1 MRASGSPSLLVSAA
15 LACVAAALATPL
27 PAEAQG
33 ARIDPVTD
41 AELQNPSADEWLM
54 WRRTL
59 DGWGYSPLDEINR
72 DNVHQLRMVWSR
84 ALGPGRQQGTPLVRN
99 GVLFMPNPRDI
110 IQAIDA
116 VTGDLHWQYTRN
128 RPDDLADY
136 MIGTLV
142 DVNRNVAIHGKLIIH
157 TSMDDHIVAL
167 HAETGEVV
175 WETEV
180 LDYTVNPANQTSG
193 PIMANGKVV
202 SGRSCDPRG
211 GPHGCVITAHD
222 PATGEELWRTR
233 LIPAPGEPGDET
245 WGDVP
250 YEERRHVGAWMV
262 PSFDPALNLIYVGT
276 SVTSPA
282 PKFMLGGADL
292 AHLYHNST
300 LALDAD
306 TGEIVW
312 YYQHLND
319 SWDLDHPFERLLV
332 DTPVRPDP
340 AAVSWINPRLR
351 PGEER
356 RVVTGIPGKTGVVY
370 TLDRETGEF
379 LWATPTITQNVI
391 SGIDGATGAVT
402 ENAELVF
409 SASGQTVL
417 ACPHASGGKDWEAG
431 AYSPLTNTMYMPLR
445 NTCSRMQVMTLEDG
459 DEANRLYALAWRM
472 QIAPGTDQVGT
483 VQAISAETGAT
494 VWKHEQRSATMSLA
508 ATGGGLIFGGDV
520 NGRFRAFDH
529 ETGEILWEINLGSPV
544 SGFPITYAVDG
555 RQYVAIG
562 TGYGRFL
569 ELTPELRPSFGNN
582 LFVFRAAEL
591 SAGHRRT
598 RRRGRPDR
606 DSGSGER
613 ILHGHTGEVH
623 ARLQILGKHH
633 RTVPD
638 AGGFDDRGIPVRH
651 APACGGGERLLHEW
665 HRRFDHTKAQPG
677 LDEAHGGIVGER
689 VGFRRPRC
697 LYIEFLQH
705 LC

>member
-1 MRASGSPSLLVSAA
+1 MRASCWPARATCGAA
-15 LACVAAALATPL
+15 LAVVIVAAAP
-27 PAEAQG
+27 PVEAQT
-33 ARIDPVTD
+33 ARIEPVTD
-41 AELQNPSADEWLM
+41 AELQDPSPDEWLM

-59 DGWGYSPLDEINR
+59 DGWGYSPLDQINR
-72 DNVHQLRMVWSR
+72 GNVDQLRLVWSR
-84 ALGPGRQQGTPLVRN
+84 ALAPGREEGTPLVRG
-99 GVLFMPNPRDI
+99 GVMYMPNPRDI

-116 VTGDLHWQYTRN
+116 VTGDLFWQYNRE

-136 MIGTLV
+136 MIGTVL
-142 DVNRNVAIHGKLIIH
+142 DVNRNVAIYGKLIID
-157 TSMDDHIVAL
+157 TSMDDYIFAL
-167 HAETGEVV
+167 HAETGEMV
-175 WETEV
+175 WETQI
-180 LDYTVNPANQTSG
+180 LDYKVNPANQTSG
-193 PIMANGKVV
+193 PIIADGKVI

-211 GPHGCVITAHD
+211 GPLACVITAHD

-233 LIPAPGEPGDET
+233 LIPAPGEAGDES

-250 YEERRHVGAWMV
+250 FEERGHVGAWMV
-262 PSFDPALNLIYVGT
+262 PSFDPQLNLVYVGT

-282 PKFMLGGADL
+282 PKFMVGGADL

-300 LALDAD
+300 LALNAD

-340 AAVSWINPRLR
+340 AAVSWINPRLT

-370 TLDRETGEF
+370 TLDRATGEF

-409 SASGQTVL
+409 SAYGQTVL
-417 ACPHASGGKDWEAG
+417 TCPHASGGKDWEAG
-431 AYSPLTNTMYMPLR
+431 AYSPLTNVMYMPLR
-445 NTCSRMQVMTLEDG
+445 NTCARMQVQTLEDG
-459 DEANRLYALAWRM
+459 DEANRLYTLAWRV
-472 QIAPGTDQVGT
+472 QVAPGTDQVGA
-483 VQAISAETGAT
+483 VHAISAETGET

-508 ATGGGLIFGGDV
+508 ATGGGLVFGGDV

-544 SGFPITYAVDG
+544 SGFPMTYAVNG
-555 RQYVAIG
+555 RQYVAVS

-582 LFVFRAAEL
+582 LFVFAL
-591 SAGHRRT
+591 
-598 RRRGRPDR
+598 PD
-606 DSGSGER
+606 
-613 ILHGHTGEVH
+613 
-623 ARLQILGKHH
+623 
-633 RTVPD
+633 
-638 AGGFDDRGIPVRH
+638 
-651 APACGGGERLLHEW
+651 
-665 HRRFDHTKAQPG
+665 
-677 LDEAHGGIVGER
+677 
-689 VGFRRPRC
+689 
-697 LYIEFLQH
+697 
-705 LC
+705 